1 MTGQVLDLTEQRL
14 SYLKEVRGPNSGK
27 RTLGFA
33 VSLLGAMLLI
43 WGRIR
48 VDSPPMAIP
57 SGLVLIATGWALF
70 IYVIVMRARYVRTHP
85 FDPKR

>member
-1 MTGQVLDLTEQRL
+1 MSGQVVALTEQRL
-14 SYLKEVRGPNSGK
+14 SYLQEVRGLNNGK

-43 WGRIR
+43 WGRMR

-70 IYVIVMRARYVRTHP
+70 IYVIVMRTRYVRIHP

>member
-1 MTGQVLDLTEQRL
+1 MSGQVVALTEQRL
-14 SYLKEVRGPNSGK
+14 SYLQEVRGLNSGK
-27 RTLGFA
+27 HTLGFA

-43 WGRIR
+43 WGRMR

-70 IYVIVMRARYVRTHP
+70 IYVIVMRTRYVRTHP

>member
-1 MTGQVLDLTEQRL
+1 MSGQVVALTEQRP
-14 SYLKEVRGPNSGK
+14 SYLQEVRGLNSGK

-43 WGRIR
+43 WGRMR

-70 IYVIVMRARYVRTHP
+70 IYVIVMRTRYVRTHP

>member
-1 MTGQVLDLTEQRL
+1 MSGQVVALTEQRL
-14 SYLKEVRGPNSGK
+14 SYLQEVRGLNSGK

-43 WGRIR
+43 WGRMR

-70 IYVIVMRARYVRTHP
+70 IYVIVMRTRYVRTHP